1 MQLAL
6 YNGSMLVQR
15 GTSVRTQICGERTLT
30 LKVQRVS
37 GRGAFTVNVSKP

>member
-6 YNGSMLVQR
+6 YNSGTLVLR
-15 GTSVRTQICGERTLT
+15 ATSIRYEICGERTLT
-30 LKVQRVS
+30 LKVQRLS